1 MILSD
6 KDILE
11 LIKTEKLNIYPKVQ
25 QQHISPTSIDLHL
38 GDYLMKYTDDEIVLG
53 KSFPKAIEILLDRE
67 KGYLL
72 MPGEFVLACTLEQIE
87 IPNGYQGFIET
98 KGDIARAGIQVHNAD
113 GHIDPGSNHTITL
126 EIKNNNHVPIRIFP
140 QIFICQIFIYKLS
153 SECLFPYKGKYYG
166 QKKPTLYQP
175 K

>member
-6 KDILE
+6 KDILT
-11 LIKTEKLNIYPKVQ
+11 LIETEKMNIYPQVQ
-25 QQHISPTSIDLHL
+25 REQIGPTSIDLHL
-38 GDYLMKYTDDEIVLG
+38 GNCLLKYTDDEIVLG
-53 KSFPKAIEILLDRE
+53 ESYPKASEILLDKD
-67 KGYLL
+67 KGYCL
-72 MPGEFVLACTLEQIE
+72 MPNEFVLACTLEKVE

-126 EIKNNNHVPIRIFP
+126 EIKNNNNIPIKIFP
-140 QIFICQIFIYKLS
+140 QILICQIFIHKLT
-153 SECLFPYKGKYYG
+153 SECAFPYKGKYYG
-166 QKKPTLYQP
+166 QEKPSLYRP

>member
-6 KDILE
+6 KDIMV
-11 LIKTEKLNIYPKVQ
+11 LIAEQKLNIYPEVQ
-25 QQHISPTSIDLHL
+25 RHQISATSIDLHL
-38 GDYLMKYTDDEIVLG
+38 GDCLQKYEEGEIVLG
-53 KSFPKAIEILLDRE
+53 KTYPTAIEVLIDE
-67 KGYLL
+67 NEGYLL
-72 MPGEFVLACTLEQIE
+72 MPDEFVLACTHEHIE

-126 EIKNNNHVPIRIFP
+126 EVKNNNHVPIRIFP
-140 QIFICQIFIYKLS
+140 HILICQIFIHKLT
-153 SECLFPYKGKYYG
+153 SECLCPYKGKYYG
-166 QKKPTLYQP
+166 QNKPSLYQP